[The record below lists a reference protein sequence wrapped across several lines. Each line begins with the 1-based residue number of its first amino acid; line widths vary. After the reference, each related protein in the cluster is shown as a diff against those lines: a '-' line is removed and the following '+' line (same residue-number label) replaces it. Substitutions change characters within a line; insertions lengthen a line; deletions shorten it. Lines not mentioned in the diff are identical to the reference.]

1 MCNLN
6 CPKFRIAET
15 RDRKIAGLSK
25 TVALELGGTDFP
37 CSSSAPDFPQ
47 EMADKK
53 WFFWFLILGEIHYK
67 SLVNIYITME
77 NHHL

>member
-6 CPKFRIAET
+6 CPTFRIAET
-15 RDRKIAGLSK
+15 RDIAGLSK

-37 CSSSAPDFPQ
+37 CSALAPDFPRKNGRQ
-47 EMADKK
+47 KMVLLVPD
-53 WFFWFLILGEIHYK
+53 FGEIHYK
-67 SLVNIYITME
+67 SLVNAYITMK